1 MEPVRFST
9 AAQVRKSQYGIPEE
23 KEEQESGGQGR
34 SQDSFQEGNS
44 PEEELSVEEEM
55 GEGQR
60 HEEELMEK
68 YGPWESPWAD
78 EILDEC
84 LEFLLP
90 LSRRPEVEY
99 AFETVDTP
107 LAFAS
112 SCSNGFVV
120 FSRGLLE
127 HLDEEEILFFAAH
140 EMAHTELR
148 HFASRQRRLGK
159 LRRSIPMAPGT
170 PARQRLETAAVLAVR
185 HLEEFEADHMAAEQL
200 SYELAAQALTSL
212 WEIYKE
218 VSPDAL
224 NRPTHPSFE
233 RRLSQL
239 KRELEPPEPIP
250 YLFELVG

>member
-1 MEPVRFST
+1 MEPVRFSQT
-9 AAQVRKSQYGIPEE
+9 THVQKPKRGIPEE
-23 KEEQESGGQGR
+23 REEQESGGGG
-34 SQDSFQEGNS
+34 SNDSFQEGSS

-55 GEGQR
+55 GEGLR
-60 HEEELMEK
+60 HEEELMER
-68 YGPWESPWAD
+68 YGPWENPWAE
-78 EILDEC
+78 EILEEC

-99 AFETVDTP
+99 EFGTVDTP

-127 HLDEEEILFFAAH
+127 GLDEEEVLFFAAH

-148 HFASRQRRLGK
+148 HFASRQRRLGE
-159 LRRSIPMAPGT
+159 LRRSIPVAPGT
-170 PARQRLETAAVLAVR
+170 PTRQRLETAAVLAVR
-185 HLEEFEADHMAAEQL
+185 HLEEFEADHLAAEQV
-200 SYELAAQALTSL
+200 SRELAAQALASL

-233 RRLSQL
+233 RRIAQL
-239 KRELEPPEPIP
+239 REGCEPPEPVA
-250 YLFELVG
+250 YLFEMI